1 MGGEADGRRWA
12 CGWAQVSEGY
22 DDEDCF

>member
-12 CGWAQVSEGY
+12 CGWAEVSEGY
-22 DDEDCF
+22 DDDDC